1 MGHSYYSHAQAPLTC
16 GWSFMCPSKG
26 SATAAPGTLWAPSC
40 PCSVFQPSACLP
52 GRDAQ
57 ELPSGGDP
65 RLQGTREASGKEA
78 SCLCSGPRRKVATPA
93 FPVRIR
99 GKDDYSGSAFAK
111 TETQND
117 LGQVQGSYKVNLPDG
132 RIQTVTYR
140 ADHEGGFVAEVT
152 YEGTPQY
159 PEPPPGGY
167 GPYKGP
173 GAYPGPPPPG

>member
-1 MGHSYYSHAQAPLTC
+1 MGTPTTAMHKLLLLVAGVSCAPQSQRAQQQASRP
-16 GWSFMCPSKG
+16 GAYGPQG
-26 SATAAPGTLWAPSC
+26 AAA
-40 PCSVFQPSACLP
+40 
-52 GRDAQ
+52 RY
-57 ELPSGGDP
+57 E
-65 RLQGTREASGKEA
+65 
-78 SCLCSGPRRKVATPA
+78 KV
-93 FPVRIR
+93 PV
-99 GKDDYSGSAFAK
+99 YSGDAFAK

-132 RIQTVTYR
+132 RVQTVTYR

-173 GAYPGPPPPG
+173 GAYPGPPPPGSYTRRR